1 MPPLRGAP
9 RTTLGP
15 VPIAKISRPTQRPRS
30 SAAGT
35 GQCQCRRGAR
45 VLHRRVRLERG
56 PQGPRHGT
64 RAGSNTS
71 AISARRKGPSGS
83 LYAKLRRT
91 CSNTQRDERLLVHR
105 HAASREAP
113 TRMLPPARTGCSPRG
128 TRCCE
133 LPSGRLHTRCP
144 LSLSTYDGR
153 SVTNDD
159 GRIPHNA
166 ASQHVSYHKGIL
178 HQNFQRCLVLTER
191 AHQLNQKTSQAESVS
206 PRGPIISWKFCTPLE
221 RQQHNDNQLYK
232 SCTPNR
238 IKRHFIAS
246 TIRHRKGVIHNSIN
260 PTQAQYATT
269 SKARKDRRQDKQRN
283 RRHRV
288 QRVPQCVPFTALGS
302 ERC

>member
-1 MPPLRGAP
+1 MPVSAG
-9 RTTLGP
+9 RTGP
-15 VPIAKISRPTQRPRS
+15 A
-30 SAAGT
+30 
-35 GQCQCRRGAR
+35 
-45 VLHRRVRLERG
+45 
-56 PQGPRHGT
+56 PQGPSI
-64 RAGSNTS
+64 AW
-71 AISARRKGPSGS
+71 SARSTPRYSRRIQHLRNKRSPQRAVGVAVRKAQTYVQQHTKGRATP
-83 LYAKLRRT
+83 R
-91 CSNTQRDERLLVHR
+91 
-105 HAASREAP
+105 
-113 TRMLPPARTGCSPRG
+113 PPARGQQRGAHSNAPAGTHGLQPRG

-144 LSLSTYDGR
+144 LSLSTYDGL

-159 GRIPHNA
+159 CRIPHNA
-166 ASQHVSYHKGIL
+166 ANQHVSYHDGIL

-221 RQQHNDNQLYK
+221 RQQHNDNQLYT
-232 SCTPNR
+232 SYIPNG
-238 IKRHFIAS
+238 IIRHFIAS